1 MKSGP
6 IQEKHIAFI
15 SRDVLSA
22 LNYLHRNNI
31 IHRDIKAANIL
42 MTETGIVKLCDF
54 GVAGKIT
61 MSNLKRH
68 SFVGTPQVLLFFL
81 TQ

>member
-6 IQEKHIAFI
+6 ITEKHISVI
-15 SRDVLSA
+15 SRDVLNA

-42 MTETGIVKLCDF
+42 MTERGVVKMCDF
-54 GVAGKIT
+54 GVAGRLSL
-61 MSNLKRH
+61 SNLKRH
-68 SFVGTPQVLLFFL
+68 SFVGTP
-81 TQ
+81 